1 MSVLLLHLTSLLAVM
16 CRYWPVIDDAL
27 RSAAFD
33 RRVTVRLLASH
44 WAHTMKDMYA
54 FLCSLSMMNNLHYP
68 RTHIEVVRSLFVS
81 LSLFS
86 VLLSVHAFLS
96 VSLSLFVHACVCV
109 CVCVCVCICVIVCAF
124 V

>member
-1 MSVLLLHLTSLLAVM
+1 M

-33 RRVTVRLLASH
+33 RQVTVRLLASH

-96 VSLSLFVHACVCV
+96 VSLSLCACV

>member
-1 MSVLLLHLTSLLAVM
+1 M

-33 RRVTVRLLASH
+33 RQVTVRLLASQ

-68 RTHIEVVRSLFVS
+68 RTHIEVVRSHFVSLS

-86 VLLSVHAFLS
+86 VLLSVCAFLS
-96 VSLSLFVHACVCV
+96 LSLSLFLFVHACVCV
-109 CVCVCVCICVIVCAF
+109 CVIMCVLPKW
-124 V
+124 